1 MGQGLNCSSGILQDR
16 RDSGCSTLNQRLR
29 SRFWLP
35 GYGSAKI
42 FESKPKTAKNN
53 FLLKPKSE
61 KRDD

>member
-1 MGQGLNCSSGILQDR
+1 LFYLKSA
-16 RDSGCSTLNQRLR
+16 LR

-53 FLLKPKSE
+53 FLLKPKSD
-61 KRDD
+61 KRDDKNFLISEI